1 MPSEIDTFLLVEYYK
16 SGSTPETITSNKV
29 LASGFKL
36 HANWEITLDLKV
48 QGPANA
54 WSKILTV
61 RKKGFPKGKYGC
73 RVPTLVIDPHGQL
86 EVSASF
92 SGKWNWAWYSAKL
105 DKTWFSL
112 KLRHYEGNFQIYI
125 DNVLKHQY
133 VNTQPQ
139 EWDDMEL
146 VLGNHHT
153 VTNGEY
159 RNLLFQ
165 GFSPGKFF
173 GKLMRMERN
182 YKLKVSY

>member
-1 MPSEIDTFLLVEYYK
+1 MLSEIETFVLAEYYK

-36 HANWEITLDLKV
+36 YANWEITLDLKV

-73 RVPTLVIDPHGQL
+73 RVPSLVIDPHGQL

-92 SGKWNWAWYSAKL
+92 SGQWNWAWYSAKL
-105 DKTWFSL
+105 DKMWFSL
-112 KLRHYEGNFQIYI
+112 KLRHYHGTFLIYI
-125 DNVLKHQY
+125 DSILKHQY
-133 VNTQPQ
+133 VNTKPQ

-146 VLGNHHT
+146 VLGSYPT
-153 VTNGEY
+153 PTIAEY
-159 RNLLFQ
+159 KNFLYQ
-165 GFSPGKFF
+165 GFPPGKFLF
-173 GKLMRMERN
+173 LEKKMSESFI
-182 YKLKVSY
+182 Y